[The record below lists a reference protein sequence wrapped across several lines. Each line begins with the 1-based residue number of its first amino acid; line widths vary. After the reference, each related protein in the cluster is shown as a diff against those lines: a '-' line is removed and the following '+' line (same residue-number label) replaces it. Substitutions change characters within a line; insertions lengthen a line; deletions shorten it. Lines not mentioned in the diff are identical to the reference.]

1 MTRIELT
8 ELTEKVIG
16 AAFEVAN
23 TLGPGFL
30 EKVYERALVRE
41 LALRGVRAE
50 QQVGLKVMYKG
61 EPVGEYLADIL
72 VEGEVMVEMKCVEQL
87 RNEHMAQCLNYL
99 KASGRR
105 ICLLLNFQ
113 RARVECKRVI
123 YGSDENDW
131 PQMDADGQTSYPCHF
146 DRVCDIRVEPKPLC
160 VLPSSLRNGC

>member
-1 MTRIELT
+1 MDTDKRKMKTIAELT
-8 ELTEKVIG
+8 EVTAKVIG
-16 AAFEVAN
+16 AAYEVAN

-30 EKVYERALVRE
+30 EKVYERALVKE

-72 VEGEVMVEMKCVEQL
+72 VEGEVMVEMKCVDQL

-113 RARVECKRVI
+113 RATVECKRVLF
-123 YGSDENDW
+123 G
-131 PQMDADGQTSYPCHF
+131 
-146 DRVCDIRVEPKPLC
+146 
-160 VLPSSLRNGC
+160 